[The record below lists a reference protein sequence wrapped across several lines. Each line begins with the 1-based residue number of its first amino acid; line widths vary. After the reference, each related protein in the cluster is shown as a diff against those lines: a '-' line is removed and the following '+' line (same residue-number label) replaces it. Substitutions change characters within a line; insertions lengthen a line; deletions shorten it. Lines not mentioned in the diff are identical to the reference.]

1 MNDAVVLRRSL
12 IMVSA
17 LRPDEFERACD
28 SDADMVCADLEDGT
42 LPGRR
47 PEARAMVFEVFASAK
62 RPSLQRLLR
71 INSPRTSDGL
81 RDILAVTETASPP
94 DGVILP
100 KVADAEEVRLVAE
113 LFRPHHPGMG
123 LIALIES
130 PEGLRKVDEIA
141 KAAPELKALF
151 FGSAD
156 YSAEVGCD
164 RSWDA
169 LAYARARIVNAAT
182 EAGIDAIDGAW
193 FDPHDDM
200 GFLEETRRVAAMG
213 FTGKVSYE
221 LAHVPHIHAALAPTA
236 EAVEDAQR
244 VIAAAESDTVGIAR
258 LDGRMVNE
266 SIVRSARRV
275 LAATESMRIVD

>member
-1 MNDAVVLRRSL
+1 
-12 IMVSA
+12 MVSA

-47 PEARAMVFEVFASAK
+47 PEARAMVFEVFACAK

-81 RDILAVTETASPP
+81 RDILAVTETASPL

-236 EAVEDAQR
+236 EAVEDARR